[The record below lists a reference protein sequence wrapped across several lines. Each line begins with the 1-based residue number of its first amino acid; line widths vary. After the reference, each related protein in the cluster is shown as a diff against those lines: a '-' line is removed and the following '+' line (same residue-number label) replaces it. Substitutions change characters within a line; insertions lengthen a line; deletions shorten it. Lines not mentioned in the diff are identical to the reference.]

1 MNQLGRRRRAQR
13 VVGTCAKF
21 AVASAHAAAA
31 AAAAPAAMLGLFRA
45 AHAQQHETE
54 QAPSGE
60 GRPGAMPAA
69 VAKALLLR
77 RAQLLAARKA
87 FGVVVSEKEKRAA
100 AAILVQCI
108 YRGYVERKAH
118 AAEYHKINLKF
129 EISILEERCRRR
141 GLFVGFLQRA
151 RRPPPIK

>member
-1 MNQLGRRRRAQR
+1 M
-13 VVGTCAKF
+13 
-21 AVASAHAAAA
+21 
-31 AAAAPAAMLGLFRA
+31 
-45 AHAQQHETE
+45 
-54 QAPSGE
+54 
-60 GRPGAMPAA
+60 
-69 VAKALLLR
+69 
-77 RAQLLAARKA
+77 
-87 FGVVVSEKEKRAA
+87 SEKEKRAA

-151 RRPPPIK
+151 RRPPPCVRAAAHASDAQLQQHAECEA

>member
-1 MNQLGRRRRAQR
+1 MSSSERRSNKFGGHLRQVRRVGAREAQQH
-13 VVGTCAKF
+13 T
-21 AVASAHAAAA
+21 
-31 AAAAPAAMLGLFRA
+31 AAMLGLFRA